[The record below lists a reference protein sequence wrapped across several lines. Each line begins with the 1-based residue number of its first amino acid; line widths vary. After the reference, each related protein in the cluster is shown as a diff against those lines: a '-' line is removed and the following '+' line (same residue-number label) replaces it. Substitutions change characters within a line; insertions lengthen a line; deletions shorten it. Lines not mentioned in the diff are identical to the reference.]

1 VPAWLFWAV
10 VAALLA
16 VGEWVTPSAIVLAP
30 AALGA
35 VLAAILAAA
44 GAGWLLQ
51 FLVFVGGAL
60 ASYVRARYRTRR

>member
-1 VPAWLFWAV
+1 VHAWLLWAI

-16 VGEWVTPSAIVLAP
+16 VGEWVTPGAIALAP

-35 VLAAILAAA
+35 ALAAILAAA

-51 FLVFVGGAL
+51 FVVFVGGAL
-60 ASYVRARYRTRR
+60 ASYVRARYRARG